1 MEGGLRSPLNR
12 AVRMAK
18 YLLDSCIGMLPYP
31 KQRCE
36 SFNVV
41 DLLSTCSFYKGVS
54 LKNLKLHIE
63 QHPSFANPSLSHI
76 SKFAFTELPFHAFTF
91 SIPKMSLDKQ
101 ESPIP
106 IVSND
111 KNIGIFESQNSSPNL
126 SSHES
131 TLDGN
136 NMHTVSS
143 EGSGAYAEHGPGI
156 DHKIPQELEIQ
167 SKPDLLWSRVRHTM
181 REPFSEFFGVFILI
195 LFGDG
200 VVAQVVLSSGERGSY
215 QSISWGWGIGV
226 MLGVYASGVSGAH
239 INPAVTF
246 ANCIFRKF
254 PWRKFPIYMLAQVLG
269 AMCASGVVY
278 ANYKSAIDMFE
289 GGNNI
294 RTVGLNTSSAGIFCT
309 YPAPFMTKTGQFFSE
324 FVASTILMFCI
335 YALQDNGNLGS
346 GNLTPLGLFFVIF
359 GIGAC
364 FGWETGYAI
373 NLARDFGPRLMSYF
387 LGYGHEVWSAGNYY
401 FWVPMVAP
409 FIGCLFGGWLYDVF
423 IFTGE
428 SPINTP
434 WMGLKRLMPGGLGSK
449 KVDSKV

>member
-1 MEGGLRSPLNR
+1 MKGGLRSPLNR

-18 YLLDSCIGMLPYP
+18 YLLD
-31 KQRCE
+31 
-36 SFNVV
+36 
-41 DLLSTCSFYKGVS
+41 
-54 LKNLKLHIE
+54 
-63 QHPSFANPSLSHI
+63 
-76 SKFAFTELPFHAFTF
+76 
-91 SIPKMSLDKQ
+91 KQ
-101 ESPIP
+101 ESSIP

-215 QSISWGWGIGV
+215 QSISWGWGCDI
-226 MLGVYASGVSGAH
+226 
-239 INPAVTF
+239 
-246 ANCIFRKF
+246 RKL
-254 PWRKFPIYMLAQVLG
+254 RLSKISLSQIPIYMLAQVLG

-409 FIGCLFGGWLYDVF
+409 FIGCLFGGWLYDVDVF

-434 WMGLKRLMPGGLGSK
+434 WMGLKRLMPGVSGVRK
-449 KVDSKV
+449 

>member
-1 MEGGLRSPLNR
+1 
-12 AVRMAK
+12 
-18 YLLDSCIGMLPYP
+18 
-31 KQRCE
+31 
-36 SFNVV
+36 
-41 DLLSTCSFYKGVS
+41 
-54 LKNLKLHIE
+54 
-63 QHPSFANPSLSHI
+63 
-76 SKFAFTELPFHAFTF
+76 
-91 SIPKMSLDKQ
+91 
-101 ESPIP
+101 
-106 IVSND
+106 
-111 KNIGIFESQNSSPNL
+111 
-126 SSHES
+126 
-131 TLDGN
+131 
-136 NMHTVSS
+136 
-143 EGSGAYAEHGPGI
+143 
-156 DHKIPQELEIQ
+156 
-167 SKPDLLWSRVRHTM
+167 M
-181 REPFSEFFGVFILI
+181 REPFSEFFGMFILI

-200 VVAQVVLSSGERGSY
+200 VVAQVVLSSGEKGEY

-246 ANCIFRKF
+246 ANCVYRKF

-269 AMCASGVVY
+269 AMCASAVVY
-278 ANYKSAIDMFE
+278 ANYKSAIDVYE
-289 GGNNI
+289 GGPDI

-324 FVASTILMFCI
+324 FIASTILMFCI
-335 YALQDNGNLGS
+335 YSLQDNANLGA

-387 LGYGHEVWSAGNYY
+387 LGYGNEVWSAGNYY

-409 FIGCLFGGWLYDVF
+409 FFGCLFGGWLYDVF

-434 WMGLKRLMPGGLGSK
+434 WMGLKRLISGHLTSNKVGSP
-449 KVDSKV
+449 V